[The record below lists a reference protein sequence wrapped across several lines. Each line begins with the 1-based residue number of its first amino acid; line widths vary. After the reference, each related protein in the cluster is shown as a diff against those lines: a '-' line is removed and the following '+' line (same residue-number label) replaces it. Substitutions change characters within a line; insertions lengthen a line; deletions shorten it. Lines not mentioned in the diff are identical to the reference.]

1 MYVPFLHGHLEYLG
15 RVYSAGSIQAMGC
28 ACSYMCVCVCV
39 CVRALKSKLAVLCL
53 KLHYSEMF
61 AGNQYRSDLFS
72 T

>member
-39 CVRALKSKLAVLCL
+39 CVCACAKEQVGSFMFKIALLRNVCGKSIQV
-53 KLHYSEMF
+53 
-61 AGNQYRSDLFS
+61 
-72 T
+72 